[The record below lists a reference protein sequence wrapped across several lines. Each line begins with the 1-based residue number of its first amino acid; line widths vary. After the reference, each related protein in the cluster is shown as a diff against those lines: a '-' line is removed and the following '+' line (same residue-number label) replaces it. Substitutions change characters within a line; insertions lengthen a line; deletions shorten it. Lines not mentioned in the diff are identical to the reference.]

1 MEIRCVWEHNGG
13 DSLLYAENFPGAF
26 TRGANRDIAIGKM
39 ADEVRSYLTW
49 AGKPCPEELHP
60 VIVQEQKS
68 TLAISD
74 ADSDVVFQ
82 SELQPLQLAEYEALK
97 ALVMQSA
104 LDFQALYD
112 SIPDKDCTCLP
123 PRKTFYGAVP
133 RTSREMYEHTK
144 NVNDYYFGEI
154 GVPVDHAGTIV
165 ECRLR
170 GFEALEGQAHYL
182 QNAAFEGSYG
192 EVWTLRKLMRRFLW
206 HDRIH
211 AKAMWRM
218 AQKTFS
224 ASVPN
229 VFRFSMPGR

>member
-1 MEIRCVWEHNGG
+1 MEIRCVWEHNGE

-26 TRGANRDIAIGKM
+26 TRGANRDIALGKM
-39 ADEVRSYLTW
+39 SDEVRSYLAW
-49 AGKPCPEELHP
+49 AGKPCPEELQP
-60 VIVQEQKS
+60 VIVQEQES
-68 TLAISD
+68 DLAIAD
-74 ADSDVVFQ
+74 ADSDVVFDG
-82 SELQPLQLAEYEALK
+82 ELLPLPLAEYEALK

-104 LDFQALYD
+104 QDFQALYE
-112 SIPDKDCTCLP
+112 SVPDQDLSCLL

-133 RTSREMYEHTK
+133 RTAREMYEHTK

-154 GVPVDHAGTIV
+154 GVPADHAGTIV

-170 GFEALEGQAHYL
+170 GFEALEQQRDYL

-192 EVWTLRKLMRRFLW
+192 EVWTLRKLLRRFLW

-218 AQKTFS
+218 TQQTFS
-224 ASVPN
+224 RPTMN
-229 VFRFSMPGR
+229 VFRFFLP

>member
-1 MEIRCVWEHNGG
+1 MEIYCVWEHNGD

-26 TRGANRDIAIGKM
+26 TRGANRDIALGKM
-39 ADEVRSYLTW
+39 ADEVRSHLTW
-49 AGKPCPEELHP
+49 AGKPCPAELRP
-60 VIVQEQKS
+60 VIVQEQDS

-97 ALVMQSA
+97 VLVMQSA
-104 LDFQALYD
+104 GDFQALYD
-112 SIPDKDCTCLP
+112 SIPDKDRTGLP

-133 RTSREMYEHTK
+133 RTAREMYEHTK

-154 GVPVDHAGTIV
+154 GVQADHAGTIV

-170 GFEALEGQAHYL
+170 GFEALERQAHFL
-182 QNAAFEGSYG
+182 QNEAFQGSYG

-218 AQKTFS
+218 ALRTFPAS
-224 ASVPN
+224 AAN
-229 VFRFSMPGR
+229 VFRFSMP

>member
-1 MEIRCVWEHNGG
+1 MEIHCVWEHNGG

-104 LDFQALYD
+104 RDFQAL
-112 SIPDKDCTCLP
+112 
-123 PRKTFYGAVP
+123 
-133 RTSREMYEHTK
+133 
-144 NVNDYYFGEI
+144 
-154 GVPVDHAGTIV
+154 
-165 ECRLR
+165 
-170 GFEALEGQAHYL
+170 
-182 QNAAFEGSYG
+182 
-192 EVWTLRKLMRRFLW
+192 
-206 HDRIH
+206 
-211 AKAMWRM
+211 
-218 AQKTFS
+218 
-224 ASVPN
+224 
-229 VFRFSMPGR
+229 